1 MQSIG
6 LSAGELLLIA
16 GVVAIVV
23 LTLFEGRSPVRVML
37 ALLGAALL
45 AVIVWNLVVAVLFHA
60 R

>member
-1 MQSIG
+1 MG
-6 LSAGELLLIA
+6 LSVGELLLIA
-16 GVVAIVV
+16 VVAAIVL
-23 LTLFEGRSPVRVML
+23 LTLFEGVRRVRVVL